1 MIKNIYRFSVMESQ
15 DPLTGTDLD
24 WPGLLSA
31 SVEVQAGPAFRM
43 QKSAQLV

>member
-1 MIKNIYRFSVMESQ
+1 MIKNIYSVMESSH
-15 DPLTGTDLD
+15 PFTGTDLD

-31 SVEVQAGPAFRM
+31 RVVVQAGPAFCM